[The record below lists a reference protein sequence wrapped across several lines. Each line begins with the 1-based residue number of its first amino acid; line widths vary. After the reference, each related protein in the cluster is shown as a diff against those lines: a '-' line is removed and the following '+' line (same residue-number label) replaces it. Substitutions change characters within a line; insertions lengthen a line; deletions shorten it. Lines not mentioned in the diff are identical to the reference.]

1 MDNLKETIRYLS
13 DLIEKILEETLG
25 QSDFSDLTQQQF
37 NYLKVLVKMKNPTL
51 SELAR
56 EVGLTKPTVTVL
68 IDKLT
73 EKGYVKRVHSDEDR
87 RVMHL
92 HIDKK
97 GTKINALREIAHE
110 RTAEKIRSGLNE
122 TETAILTELLKKIVS
137 RCRSSANTA

>member
-1 MDNLKETIRYLS
+1 MDNLKETITYLS
-13 DLIEKILEETLG
+13 DLIEKILKETFD

-51 SELAR
+51 TEFAR

-68 IDKLT
+68 VDKLA

-97 GTKINALREIAHE
+97 GTKIHALREIAHK
-110 RTAEKIRSGLNE
+110 RMAEKIRSGLNE
-122 TETAILTELLKKIVS
+122 TETAILTELLRKIVKHS
-137 RCRSSANTA
+137 LKY